1 LALSLIKGE
10 RAGEELE
17 DLPSNEPLLAEVEE
31 PSILILKQEDKVRE
45 NLGYLWWKLRQG
57 KIPIHTP
64 APEGIL

>member
-17 DLPSNEPLLAEVEE
+17 DLPSNEHPLGEVVER
-31 PSILILKQEDKVRE
+31 SILILKKEDKVRE
-45 NLGYLWWKLRQG
+45 NLEYLWWKLRQG